1 MGGEII
7 NASHLY
13 NVSSQMQLN
22 AIAFIV
28 RKMYLFGDR
37 IEKNGETFDEILDPV
52 FCEIQK
58 NGLDSIFVSKYNCDR
73 WMEMPRK
80 IDVRA
85 FLNRMKN
92 VEFPTEIM
100 V

>member
-7 NASHLY
+7 NTEHLY

-28 RKMYLFGDR
+28 RKMYLFGDKL
-37 IEKNGETFDEILDPV
+37 EKNGETFDEILNQV
-52 FCEIQK
+52 FCEINK
-58 NGLDSIFVSKYNCDR
+58 NGLDSIFVSKYSCDR

-80 IDVRA
+80 LDVLA
-85 FLNRMKN
+85 FLNRMKK
-92 VEFPTEIM
+92 VEFQ
-100 V
+100 